1 MTRAVAAVAVAVL
14 VTAAAHA
21 AAQPVRD
28 RPREAPRGTAS
39 VSGVVL
45 TDEAQPRPLRR
56 ARVTLSGSLLPMAR
70 AQITDDQGAFSF
82 GGLPAGRYTIGA
94 MKDGYVPMNHGATRS
109 GRPGAPFDLR
119 DGESQRVS
127 LNLPRGGVIT
137 GVVTSADGQPVAGS
151 RVVAL
156 VERYLPNLS
165 ERRLSP
171 VVTNSAQADDRGM
184 YRIYGLPPGAYVVA
198 ALTTASHLPMGD
210 LHVTTD
216 AEVRRA
222 LADLKASPTSPARP
236 AGASPAPTEP
246 ARRVTYVPV
255 FFPGTPVA
263 AQATRLTIGKGEEH
277 PGIDI
282 HMQYVATARV
292 EGTVFS
298 PRPVPAISVGVS
310 TTPTSS
316 ATVDAFRTQ
325 RRAEPDGRFVI
336 PGVPPGRYTVFAQA
350 PIPPRAVGERLTMLW
365 AFTDIVVD
373 GDDVGNVVL
382 TLSTGLTVSGRVA
395 FEGTQPPVVDLSK
408 LRINAPL
415 VLTGSFLSLPVPPV
429 QIDAG
434 GRFTIDGIVP
444 GTYRSSGSLQGL
456 RAPIGRWWLKSLL
469 LGGRDVLDSPI
480 ELRQST
486 DDAVVVFSDRASA
499 LSGVVRK
506 ADGEPAPG
514 SWVVVFSTQE
524 GAWFFNSRRVAA
536 VKTGADGRYSI
547 RNLPPGEY
555 HVAVPHDLE
564 AEEWFDP
571 VTLRELIAASVRVTI
586 GEYEQKTADL
596 SYMSR

>member
-1 MTRAVAAVAVAVL
+1 MTRAAAAVAAAVL
-14 VTAAAHA
+14 VTAAADA
-21 AAQPVRD
+21 GAQPARD
-28 RPREAPRGTAS
+28 RPREPPRGTAT
-39 VSGVVL
+39 VAGVVL

-56 ARVTLSGSLLPMAR
+56 ARVTLSGSVLPLAR
-70 AQITDDQGAFSF
+70 ALITDDQGAFAF
-82 GGLPAGRYTIGA
+82 EGLPAGRYAIGA

-119 DGESQRVS
+119 DGESRRVS

-137 GVVTSADGQPVAGS
+137 GTVTSADGQPVAGS

-171 VVTNSAQADDRGM
+171 AVMNSAQTDDRGA
-184 YRIYGLPPGAYVVA
+184 YRIFGLAPGAYVVA
-198 ALTTASHLPMGD
+198 ALTTASHLPAGD

-222 LADLKASPTSPARP
+222 LADVRAPGAAPPRQRAAPA
-236 AGASPAPTEP
+236 EP

-263 AQATRLTIGKGEEH
+263 AQAARVTIGKGEER

-282 HMQYVATARV
+282 PMHAVPTARV

-298 PRPVPAISVGVS
+298 PRPVQAISVGVS

-316 ATVDAFRTQ
+316 TTVDLFRTQ
-325 RRAEPDGRFVI
+325 RRADPDGRFVI
-336 PGVPPGRYTVFAQA
+336 PGVPPGKYTVFAQA
-350 PIPPRAVGERLTMLW
+350 AIPPRAVGERMTMLW

-373 GDDVGNVVL
+373 GEDVGNVVL
-382 TLSTGLTVSGRVA
+382 TLSPGLTLSGRVA
-395 FEGTQPPVVDLSK
+395 FEGTQPPAVDLSK

-415 VLTGSFLSLPVPPV
+415 TLTGGIVSLPMPPV
-429 QIDAG
+429 QVDAG

-444 GTYRSSGSLQGL
+444 GTYRSSGSLQGV

-480 ELRQST
+480 EIRQST
-486 DDAVVVFSDRASA
+486 DDAVVVFSDRASELA
-499 LSGVVRK
+499 GIVRK
-506 ADGEPAPG
+506 ASGEPAPG
-514 SWVVVFSTQE
+514 SLVVVFSTQP

-536 VKTGADGRYSI
+536 VKAGADGRYSI

-555 HVAVPHDLE
+555 HVATPHDLE
-564 AEEWFDP
+564 SEEWFDP
-571 VTLRELIAASVRVTI
+571 IALQELVAASVRVTI
-586 GEYEQKTADL
+586 GEHEQKTLDMVA
-596 SYMSR
+596 RPH